1 MKNLFVLEQSSSI
14 DGAIVGTVF
23 RDGESAGHEISSYRG
38 RPMGVEIG
46 DGCVLFTNPLEN
58 EELYRHMDWMESAS
72 YRELNIRQLRDKRK
86 G

>member
-1 MKNLFVLEQSSSI
+1 MKNRFVLGQSSSI
-14 DGAIVGTVF
+14 DGAIVGAVF
-23 RDGESAGHEISSYRG
+23 HDGRSAGHEISSYRG
-38 RPMGVEIG
+38 QPMGVEIG

-72 YRELNIRQLRDKRK
+72 YRESSIRQLRDKCN